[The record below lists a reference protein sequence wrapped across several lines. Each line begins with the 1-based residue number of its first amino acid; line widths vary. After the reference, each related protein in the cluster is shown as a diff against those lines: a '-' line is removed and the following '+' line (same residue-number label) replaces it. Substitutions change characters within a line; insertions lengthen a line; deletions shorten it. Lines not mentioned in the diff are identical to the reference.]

1 RAPRRRPGRPGPP
14 GGRRAGDRR
23 AAARRGRR
31 ALGQPRARGRV
42 DRRRR
47 MSPATWPR
55 DDRGATR
62 LLLIDRDSGARRD
75 ATARDLPRVL
85 RPGDLLVV
93 NDAATLPASLRARLD
108 GPSDMSEETGDFEV
122 RLTGIGDATWRAVLL

>member
-1 RAPRRRPGRPGPP
+1 
-14 GGRRAGDRR
+14 
-23 AAARRGRR
+23 
-31 ALGQPRARGRV
+31 
-42 DRRRR
+42 
-47 MSPATWPR
+47 SPATWPR

-122 RLTGIGDATWRAVLL
+122 RLTGIGDATWRAVLLGGGDWRTPTERRPPPPRLAVGARLRFHGPAGA